1 MSSEYSGAMRTIPSN
16 DAAHRFPEL
25 LEAAR
30 RAPVTVVDQGRPAAI
45 VISIDEY
52 ERLRGVAWDRLAE
65 TMALA
70 GRQAQVRGLTDELL
84 ESLLADEA

>member
-1 MSSEYSGAMRTIPSN
+1 MLSEYSGAMRTISSN
-16 DAAHRFPEL
+16 DAAHRLPEL

-30 RAPVTVVDQGRPAAI
+30 RAPVTVTVVDQGRPAAI
-45 VISIDEY
+45 VISIKGY

-70 GRQAQVRGLTDELL
+70 GHQAQDRGLTD
-84 ESLLADEA
+84 

>member
-1 MSSEYSGAMRTIPSN
+1 MPSEYNGVMRTISSN

-45 VISIDEY
+45 VLSIEDY

-65 TMALA
+65 TMAVA
-70 GRQAQVRGLTDELL
+70 GQQAQGRELTDERL

>member
-1 MSSEYSGAMRTIPSN
+1 MPSEYNGAMRTISSN

-45 VISIDEY
+45 ILSLKDY

-70 GRQAQVRGLTDELL
+70 GRQAQDRGLTDELL